1 VPKRYTPEEA
11 KQLLLERGFS
21 PLEPYHGAKERW
33 KAKHLDCGGTVFIT
47 LNSIRNPRTK
57 LGSCANCASNA
68 ATSEVDAVKIM
79 KKAGLRPLV
88 KFPGYD
94 NPWKSTHVKCGRTV
108 SPRLHSIKAGGN
120 GCRKCGFKQSAI
132 KRTTKNDIAIAELNS
147 AGFEPL
153 EQFRGVRIG
162 WKSRCL
168 TCKKVSS
175 PQLGSIRAGR
185 GCQHC
190 ANNVRLEHDEAV
202 VRMKKFG
209 VTPLVPYKNAV
220 TPWKSRCMTCGK
232 IVSPKLNSV
241 QSGQGA
247 CKYCS
252 KVYVDPKE
260 AIKLMIQR
268 GIEPKEP
275 YTNSITPWKCK
286 CMKCGRIVYPQ
297 YSSIKLGRGGCRY
310 CAPTYVSPA
319 EAVRIM
325 KKAGY
330 LPLEPYVNSKTHWR
344 STHKLCGRTVSP
356 AFGNIASGTGGCK
369 WCGVSGLDYSAPS
382 YLYIVSHQE
391 FGSLKVGISNDEAR
405 ANRIAAHK
413 RNGWKLHKTY
423 KFKTGADASDCETA
437 ILRHLR
443 IKLQLGVH
451 LSGNLMPQ
459 GGHTETVDGEEITVL
474 ELTRLVDSF
483 VRKTKKR

>member
-88 KFPGYD
+88 RFPGYD

-175 PQLGSIRAGR
+175 PNLWPTSCATQTQGHSADISWGQSHFLSLPSWRKYYRQLLRSYSVRAAMSLMGGMR
-185 GCQHC
+185 T
-190 ANNVRLEHDEAV
+190 
-202 VRMKKFG
+202 
-209 VTPLVPYKNAV
+209 TPARTHESALFF
-220 TPWKSRCMTCGK
+220 SHH
-232 IVSPKLNSV
+232 
-241 QSGQGA
+241 GQ
-247 CKYCS
+247 
-252 KVYVDPKE
+252 
-260 AIKLMIQR
+260 R
-268 GIEPKEP
+268 
-275 YTNSITPWKCK
+275 
-286 CMKCGRIVYPQ
+286 
-297 YSSIKLGRGGCRY
+297 
-310 CAPTYVSPA
+310 
-319 EAVRIM
+319 
-325 KKAGY
+325 
-330 LPLEPYVNSKTHWR
+330 
-344 STHKLCGRTVSP
+344 
-356 AFGNIASGTGGCK
+356 
-369 WCGVSGLDYSAPS
+369 
-382 YLYIVSHQE
+382 
-391 FGSLKVGISNDEAR
+391 
-405 ANRIAAHK
+405 
-413 RNGWKLHKTY
+413 
-423 KFKTGADASDCETA
+423 
-437 ILRHLR
+437 
-443 IKLQLGVH
+443 
-451 LSGNLMPQ
+451 
-459 GGHTETVDGEEITVL
+459 
-474 ELTRLVDSF
+474 
-483 VRKTKKR
+483 

>member
-220 TPWKSRCMTCGK
+220 TPWKSRCMTQPVQGGLVVIVALVGIAINGSIAYLFFKSRGDLNIRSAFLNMALDTLASVGALLAGLIIVLTGK
-232 IVSPKLNSV
+232 TF
-241 QSGQGA
+241 
-247 CKYCS
+247 
-252 KVYVDPKE
+252 VDPFISVIIGCMLLYSGWSVIRSALHLLFE
-260 AIKLMIQR
+260 GVPEGTDIPAIQKAIL
-268 GIEPKEP
+268 
-275 YTNSITPWKCK
+275 TTPGVKGMDDLHVWA
-286 CMKCGRIVYPQ
+286 
-297 YSSIKLGRGGCRY
+297 L
-310 CAPTYVSPA
+310 
-319 EAVRIM
+319 
-325 KKAGY
+325 
-330 LPLEPYVNSKTHWR
+330 
-344 STHKLCGRTVSP
+344 ST
-356 AFGNIASGTGGCK
+356 
-369 WCGVSGLDYSAPS
+369 
-382 YLYIVSHQE
+382 
-391 FGSLKVGISNDEAR
+391 
-405 ANRIAAHK
+405 
-413 RNGWKLHKTY
+413 
-423 KFKTGADASDCETA
+423 TGAALSCHLVIKESSLQDSIALKEKVKQMLSTKFHIEHATIET
-437 ILRHLR
+437 
-443 IKLQLGVH
+443 
-451 LSGNLMPQ
+451 
-459 GGHTETVDGEEITVL
+459 
-474 ELTRLVDSF
+474 ELTEGPHHNERTDEGL
-483 VRKTKKR
+483 

>member
-1 VPKRYTPEEA
+1 MPKRYTTEEA
-11 KQLLLERGFS
+11 IQLVMERGFS
-21 PLEPYHGAKERW
+21 PIGAYPGAKVRW
-33 KAKHLDCGGTVFIT
+33 KAIHLDCGGTLYIT
-47 LNSIRNPRTK
+47 LNTVRNPK
-57 LGSCANCASNA
+57 KKIGICANCSSNA
-68 ATSEVDAVKIM
+68 PTSEADALKIM
-79 KKAGLRPLV
+79 KKAGLKALT

-94 NPWKSTHVKCGRTV
+94 KPWKSIHTKCGGTV
-108 SPRLHSIKAGGN
+108 RPRLHSIKAGGN
-120 GCRKCGFKQSAI
+120 GCRKCGVQQSAI
-132 KRTTKNDIAIAELNS
+132 KRTTKSEVAIHELGL

-153 EQFRGVRIG
+153 EEFRGVKIG

-168 TCKKVSS
+168 TCRKVSS

-185 GCQHC
+185 GCQYC
-190 ANNVRLEHDEAV
+190 ANNVRLLHEEAV
-202 VRMKKFG
+202 IRMKKFG
-209 VTPLVPYKNAV
+209 VSPLVPYKSAV

-260 AIKLMIQR
+260 AIKLMIQK

-286 CMKCGRIVYPQ
+286 CLKCGRIVYPQ
-297 YSSIKLGRGGCRY
+297 YSSVRQGRGGCRF
-310 CAPTYVSPA
+310 CAPTYVSPV
-319 EAVRIM
+319 EAARIM
-325 KKAGY
+325 RKAGY
-330 LPLEPYVNSKTHWR
+330 VPLEPYVNSKTHWK
-344 STHKLCGRTVSP
+344 STHKKCGRTVSP
-356 AFGNIASGTGGCK
+356 AFANIASGTGGCK

-405 ANRIAAHK
+405 ANRITAHK

-474 ELTRLVDSF
+474 EFTRLIDSF
-483 VRKTKKR
+483 VRRSKKR